1 MTLMKVTRPKP
12 VLNPFDQL
20 FNGFFNDEFLSNTQF
35 TVPSVN
41 VKETEKDYVIEVAA
55 PGMKKKDFHINV
67 ENDVLTISA
76 DQEVKNEEK
85 TDNYIKKEFSYS
97 QFSRSFTLPE
107 IVNQDQI
114 LAKYKDGVL
123 EVSLPKSEEA
133 LAKKIRE
140 ISVN

>member
-1 MTLMKVTRPKP
+1 MKVTRPKP

-20 FNGFFNDEFLSNTQF
+20 FNGFFNDEFLSATNF

-76 DQEVKNEEK
+76 DQEVKNVEK
-85 TDNYIKKEFSYS
+85 SENYIKKEFSYS

-107 IVNQDQI
+107 IVNQDEI
-114 LAKYKDGVL
+114 IAKYKDGVL
-123 EVSLPKSEEA
+123 EVSLPKSEET

-140 ISVN
+140 ISLN